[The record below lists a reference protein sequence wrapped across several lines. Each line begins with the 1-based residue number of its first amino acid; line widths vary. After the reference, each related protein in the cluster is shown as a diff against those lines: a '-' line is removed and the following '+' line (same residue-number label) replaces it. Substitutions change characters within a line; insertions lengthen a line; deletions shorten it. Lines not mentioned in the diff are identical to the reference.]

1 MIHYNPLAG
10 YPSAEELLES
20 DETPVDNELQDLIPG
35 MLKAILAMVWKNR
48 QDWFFGVDMGL
59 YYDPDLPAVVP
70 DGFLSIG
77 VERVFDEGLR
87 LSYPLWEER
96 VLPMMVM
103 EIVSQTYRSEYKD
116 KKQLYATIGIPY
128 YVVYNPQ
135 RKRAAKLEVYELHDD
150 GYTRLENIQTDIP
163 ASDRVWLDRV
173 GLAIGRERGVY
184 MGIER
189 EWLYW
194 YQADG
199 TRIVPPEEAY
209 ARAEQQLEQSAQNL
223 AQSEAKAAKL
233 AAKLRELGIDPLSI

>member
-1 MIHYNPLAG
+1 
-10 YPSAEELLES
+10 
-20 DETPVDNELQDLIPG
+20 
-35 MLKAILAMVWKNR
+35 MLFR
-48 QDWFFGVDMGL
+48 
-59 YYDPDLPAVVP
+59 
-70 DGFLSIG
+70 S
-77 VERVFDEGLR
+77 R

-96 VLPMMVM
+96 VLPMMVL

-135 RKRAAKLEVYELHDD
+135 RKRAAKLEVYELQDD
-150 GYTRLENIQTDIP
+150 SYIRLENIQTDIP

-173 GLAIGRERGVY
+173 GLAIGRECGIY

-194 YQADG
+194 YQANG

-209 ARAEQQLEQSAQNL
+209 ARAEQQLEQSERNL